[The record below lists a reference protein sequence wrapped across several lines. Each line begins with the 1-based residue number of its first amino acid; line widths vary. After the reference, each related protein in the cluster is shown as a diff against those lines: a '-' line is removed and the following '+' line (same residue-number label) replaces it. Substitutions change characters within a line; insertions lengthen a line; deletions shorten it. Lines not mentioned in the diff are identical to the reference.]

1 MESLY
6 SFKYFDEGE
15 NMLQNVFQLKT
26 LMHLKQEKQR
36 KKIQHVKLHKTV
48 KKKTGNENMYFMQK
62 SQDTFKEARNF
73 SGNTVNVKMPL
84 EYCHF
89 YNFLNFTLNLHSYCK
104 D

>member
-1 MESLY
+1 
-6 SFKYFDEGE
+6 
-15 NMLQNVFQLKT
+15 
-26 LMHLKQEKQR
+26 
-36 KKIQHVKLHKTV
+36 
-48 KKKTGNENMYFMQK
+48 MYFTQK